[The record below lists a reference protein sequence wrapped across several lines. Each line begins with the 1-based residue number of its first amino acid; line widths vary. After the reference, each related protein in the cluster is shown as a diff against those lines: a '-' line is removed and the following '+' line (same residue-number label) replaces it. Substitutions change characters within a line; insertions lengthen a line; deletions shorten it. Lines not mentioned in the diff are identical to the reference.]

1 MSPSNEAVG
10 TSPRH
15 RRLSTVIQFCQK
27 HQDLTESAVRWL
39 IHQSKPR
46 HRTKSL
52 TKPNGFDMVIFR
64 RGRRVLLDEDQYALW
79 LEMQQMQ
86 ASRG

>member
-1 MSPSNEAVG
+1 MFPSHEVASPP
-10 TSPRH
+10 PRN
-15 RRLSTVIQFCQK
+15 RQLSTVIQFCQK

-46 HRTKSL
+46 HRAKSL

-64 RGRRVLLDEDQYALW
+64 RGRRVLLDEDQYSLW
-79 LEMQQMQ
+79 LEMQQKE